1 MVEKQLTGIDLVK
14 EVKRIREVDDL
25 FDLMNQEDDFYAKKR

>member
-1 MVEKQLTGIDLVK
+1 VVDKQLTAIDLVK